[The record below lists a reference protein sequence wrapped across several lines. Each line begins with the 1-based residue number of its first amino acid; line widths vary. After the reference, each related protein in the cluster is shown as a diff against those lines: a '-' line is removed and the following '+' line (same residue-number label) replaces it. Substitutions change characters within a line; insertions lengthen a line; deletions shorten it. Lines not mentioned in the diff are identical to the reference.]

1 MLAFLRPLAPSSL
14 QSLAIHS
21 PLPPKKGWCP
31 LCLNPYPTALEYFLP
46 QWNLMHTT
54 NIKIFL
60 IHNWHSCSRFMC
72 TYSRILE
79 LLSLAKNFE
88 LSIAFLLTSSTPKN
102 LYSCRQSG
110 LSFTSY
116 RFTNTKF
123 KMADLISAEEKVCL
137 CY

>member
-1 MLAFLRPLAPSSL
+1 M
-14 QSLAIHS
+14 
-21 PLPPKKGWCP
+21 KKFQP
-31 LCLNPYPTALEYFLP
+31 ALEYQNFLTPLEMP
-46 QWNLMHTT
+46 QLG
-54 NIKIFL
+54 KY
-60 IHNWHSCSRFMC
+60 SCSSVMC
-72 TYSRILE
+72 TYSRIRE

-123 KMADLISAEEKVCL
+123 KMADPMDFLGISAEEKVCL
-137 CY
+137 CH

>member
-1 MLAFLRPLAPSSL
+1 MTTTWLSIHFVFQKLPTLPNHFLRPCFRLTVINNEEISTCIRISKF
-14 QSLAIHS
+14 SYS
-21 PLPPKKGWCP
+21 
-31 LCLNPYPTALEYFLP
+31 T
-46 QWNLMHTT
+46 WNAT
-54 NIKIFL
+54 IGY
-60 IHNWHSCSRFMC
+60 SCSSVMC
-72 TYSRILE
+72 TYSRIRE

-123 KMADLISAEEKVCL
+123 KMADPMDFLGISAEEKVCL
-137 CY
+137 CH